1 GYATCGAGSACRR
14 SGAPPRSWSPRRA
27 GWPARRRTARARCWP
42 PAATRGAGSPTG
54 SPAAGDPAASAPRTS
69 GAATNLR
76 GVGVPEEMSERTT
89 AEVPTVEEPPA
100 EAKQRHAE
108 LAREVEEHNYRYYVL
123 DAPIISDA
131 EFDALM
137 RELVELEERYPALRT
152 PDSPTQRVGGTY
164 ATEFAPVSH
173 IEPMLSLDN
182 AFRDGE
188 PEAWVRRL
196 ERERGGP
203 GGAGCEPQIGGLAI
217 SLVYERGRL
226 ARAAARG
233 DGRPGEDVTLN
244 VRAIRQVPHHLSV
257 TDPPDV
263 LEVRGEIYFP

>member
-1 GYATCGAGSACRR
+1 GGTRAPWRSPWTWRCWMTWTRSVRHSTPASGCWPVRSRPWRTPGRRRVRSPTGYATCGAGSACRR

-76 GVGVPEEMSERTT
+76 GVGVPEEMSELTT

-131 EFDALM
+131 EFD
-137 RELVELEERYPALRT
+137 
-152 PDSPTQRVGGTY
+152 
-164 ATEFAPVSH
+164 
-173 IEPMLSLDN
+173 
-182 AFRDGE
+182 
-188 PEAWVRRL
+188 
-196 ERERGGP
+196 
-203 GGAGCEPQIGGLAI
+203 
-217 SLVYERGRL
+217 
-226 ARAAARG
+226 
-233 DGRPGEDVTLN
+233 
-244 VRAIRQVPHHLSV
+244 
-257 TDPPDV
+257 
-263 LEVRGEIYFP
+263 